1 MKLISIIF
9 ISTILF
15 QSFLCKDQFEIISAT
30 GQDWKGGQ
38 KQTGYGTNYEINI
51 LTKTNSGHLVFDKLW
66 IGKKYFEI
74 SCFQKG
80 KKMKN
85 NTFGP
90 GDTVTI
96 QVNDRTVP
104 EPLPFIDK
112 QKVLSIENDTPDYK
126 GEALLSYMYKEK
138 RHYIE
143 IEEFTRLEAQYY
155 P

>member
-1 MKLISIIF
+1 MKLIPIIF
-9 ISTILF
+9 ISTVLF
-15 QSFLCKDQFEIISAT
+15 QSFICKDQFEIISAT

-85 NTFGP
+85 NTFGA

-104 EPLPFIDK
+104 EPMPFIDK
-112 QKVLSIENDTPDYK
+112 QTVLSIENNTPDYK
-126 GEALLSYMYKEK
+126 GEALLSYVYKEK
-138 RHYIE
+138 RHYLE
-143 IEEFTRLEAQYY
+143 IEKFKSLDAQYY